1 MSMSIP
7 LNVLEDDKHSIFQG
21 VLVPQESIVDDG
33 SGVNLE
39 IRSSIFVCSGSAVV
53 PAIRSAVVRRS
64 DRWLL
69 RRDRKRKIKVNC
81 VIGKPQEV
89 LGKRTLQ
96 GQADRQKRDRRMKKQ
111 GDGLMDRLVRVYYG
125 GRVVEPYV
133 GAHVEF
139 EDMSLK
145 TILFPTHPTLDE
157 LRSRV
162 KEVLGWTEDNVEI
175 RFYGRYDVGQ
185 GHKYILNVIGQ
196 LEWEVYFDLK
206 NFVTY
211 YSRRG
216 GGASK
221 SELVREDLEGE
232 GEKKRPLLGND
243 LWEAGPSKRYC
254 GTDDVDAA
262 RVMKRELVQEGLDLS
277 EHLSASVHWS
287 SYGVN
292 PEYPTEVAGQY
303 VNPDDYFYVELS
315 GGHDSVSVEVNRDD
329 VDEEASV
336 EQYDVELAEDSDDDR
351 PFPPLT
357 NNDKLALEECR
368 AFEKVFGRKPDIP
381 EFRDLTHAHGALL
394 DGGINLDQLLEPFQ
408 VDGLRKGLEF
418 PSMVALKL
426 WLQEYAIVHHR
437 PYRVVNSAAN
447 RRYTIKCENPRC
459 KWKVHATKRSSG
471 TWRISRVGKKHSC
484 ATAEG
489 SGSHRQLTSKFIAN
503 RLFNAIKLQ
512 PTLSASALALY
523 IFEVFQYR
531 VKYGKA
537 WRAREEAMK
546 LIYGEWGEAYVR
558 LPTLLQAIKQRN
570 PSMIYHIDTHP
581 DRVVNVDVVT
591 KKIFMRAF
599 WCFGPSIEAFKHCRP
614 VLAIDATFLTG
625 KYGGAL
631 MTALSADAEDQL
643 VPLAFALVEKENSR
657 DWEVCIISDRH
668 AGIMNAMTTPIPG
681 LPPVHHRWCMRHF
694 SANFHKAG
702 ADKYQ
707 TKELLRICQIDEKW
721 IFERD
726 VEALRQR
733 IPEGPR
739 KWLEDELLDKDKW
752 SRAYDRNGR
761 RWGYMT
767 TNMAEQFNSV
777 LVGVHKLPV
786 TAIVSFT
793 FMKCN
798 DYFVNRHDEALKRVQ
813 LGQRWSTKVDSKMK
827 VQKSKANKHTARCF
841 DKQKKTYEVT
851 ERGGITRGGVRFG
864 ARAFKVEGE
873 GNSCSCQRPLLYHM
887 PCSHL
892 IHVYMIH
899 AIDEESP
906 NRMPYQ
912 FSSRAVVNT
921 WASRFEPYL
930 DPTQW
935 PPYDGEEFVADP
947 NLKIKTRGKRRSKR
961 FKNEMD
967 SGLGGSG
974 RKPPSCV
981 QLDAAPVQNDAR
993 CVTRRVLQPLR
1004 VRAHA
1009 PPVFDDR
1016 GMPVFNAP
1024 ALTALVDRWRPETHS
1039 FHLPSGEMTITLQDV
1054 AMILAL
1060 PLQGHA
1066 VTGRTETPGWH
1077 AQMWMWLRLPV
1088 GRPKWRQSFTP
1099 WPYNEPDME
1108 KTVAYL
1114 FESTA
1119 TAHAHQNVAYKH
1131 YVNEMDCLQPQHCPL
1146 ICFWAVEYH
1155 LPHRVMRQFG
1165 KKQDWPVEDISTGV
1179 ELHKY
1184 DRVRTK
1190 KVKDW
1195 GLEHNRY
1202 IDEWRTAGRNDR
1214 TYRLFLRP
1222 TWTEADIEDDRDS
1235 DEGRNPYDVRTRVGY
1250 QMEHAPLRD
1259 RVSREL
1265 LRSVNEM
1272 GHTLQA
1278 PRGGEDTENTL
1289 RNVLEKVRQRCRK
1302 LAARLGCR
1310 SVGLD
1315 DVYQPGRLPPPLP
1328 QSARPS
1334 IARHSIRIEEREGV
1348 GGSSSSRIK
1357 QGRGKGKAPA
1367 PPSDDDDDEDEEDE
1381 DYVAPDAEEI
1391 DMSQLPDAPQGTQP
1405 TQYNLRSTRAAKKR
1419 EAEGG
1424 ANHPGAAVGEGGA
1437 SQCREAEGFRAGGG
1451 RRQLPWRRGP

>member
-1 MSMSIP
+1 M
-7 LNVLEDDKHSIFQG
+7 
-21 VLVPQESIVDDG
+21 
-33 SGVNLE
+33 
-39 IRSSIFVCSGSAVV
+39 
-53 PAIRSAVVRRS
+53 
-64 DRWLL
+64 
-69 RRDRKRKIKVNC
+69 
-81 VIGKPQEV
+81 
-89 LGKRTLQ
+89 
-96 GQADRQKRDRRMKKQ
+96 
-111 GDGLMDRLVRVYYG
+111 
-125 GRVVEPYV
+125 VEPYV

-196 LEWEVYFDLK
+196 LEWEVYFDLVKESQFRSLEVFASKLVRTVENLDLNKSPSYHYVEK

-243 LWEAGPSKRYC
+243 LWEAGPSKRHC

-262 RVMKRELVQEGLDLS
+262 RVMKRELEQEGLDLS

-303 VNPDDYFYVELS
+303 VNPDDYFDVELS

-336 EQYDVELAEDSDDDR
+336 EQYDVEFAEDSDDDR

-394 DGGINLDQLLEPFQ
+394 DGGINLDQLPEPFQ

-447 RRYTIKCENPRC
+447 RRYTVKCENPRC

-471 TWRISRVGKKHSC
+471 TWRISRVGKEHSC

-503 RLFNAIKLQ
+503 RLCNAIKLQ
-512 PTLSASALALY
+512 PTLSASELALY

-570 PSMIYHIDTHP
+570 PSMVYHIDTHP
-581 DRVVNVDVVT
+581 DRVVNVDGVT

-657 DWEVCIISDRH
+657 DWCWFIDLVRRVVVGQHREVCIISDRH
-668 AGIMNAMTTPIPG
+668 TGIMNAMRTPVPG

-702 ADKYQ
+702 ADKHQ

-777 LVGVHKLPV
+777 LVGVRKLPV

-813 LGQRWSTKVDSKMK
+813 LGQRWSTNVDSKMK
-827 VQKSKANKHTARCF
+827 VQESKANKHTARCF

-892 IHVYMIH
+892 IHVY
-899 AIDEESP
+899 
-906 NRMPYQ
+906 
-912 FSSRAVVNT
+912 
-921 WASRFEPYL
+921 
-930 DPTQW
+930 
-935 PPYDGEEFVADP
+935 
-947 NLKIKTRGKRRSKR
+947 LKIKTRGKRRSKR

-981 QLDAAPVQNDAR
+981 QLDAAPVQNR
-993 CVTRRVLQPLR
+993 CSLCHQEGHKKTKCPKRPKKKKSKKNLSVREVNILFSYSCSRIHFLLIYVTLVTNGEFITFSCRMAEERQP
-1004 VRAHA
+1004 
-1009 PPVFDDR
+1009 PTY
-1016 GMPVFNAP
+1016 P
-1024 ALTALVDRWRPETHS
+1024 ALE
-1039 FHLPSGEMTITLQDV
+1039 
-1054 AMILAL
+1054 
-1060 PLQGHA
+1060 
-1066 VTGRTETPGWH
+1066 
-1077 AQMWMWLRLPV
+1077 
-1088 GRPKWRQSFTP
+1088 
-1099 WPYNEPDME
+1099 
-1108 KTVAYL
+1108 AYY
-1114 FESTA
+1114 EA
-1119 TAHAHQNVAYKH
+1119 R
-1131 YVNEMDCLQPQHCPL
+1131 
-1146 ICFWAVEYH
+1146 
-1155 LPHRVMRQFG
+1155 HRG
-1165 KKQDWPVEDISTGV
+1165 AAIE
-1179 ELHKY
+1179 
-1184 DRVRTK
+1184 
-1190 KVKDW
+1190 
-1195 GLEHNRY
+1195 
-1202 IDEWRTAGRNDR
+1202 AGR
-1214 TYRLFLRP
+1214 
-1222 TWTEADIEDDRDS
+1222 
-1235 DEGRNPYDVRTRVGY
+1235 V
-1250 QMEHAPLRD
+1250 
-1259 RVSREL
+1259 
-1265 LRSVNEM
+1265 
-1272 GHTLQA
+1272 
-1278 PRGGEDTENTL
+1278 
-1289 RNVLEKVRQRCRK
+1289 
-1302 LAARLGCR
+1302 
-1310 SVGLD
+1310 
-1315 DVYQPGRLPPPLP
+1315 
-1328 QSARPS
+1328 
-1334 IARHSIRIEEREGV
+1334 
-1348 GGSSSSRIK
+1348 
-1357 QGRGKGKAPA
+1357 
-1367 PPSDDDDDEDEEDE
+1367 
-1381 DYVAPDAEEI
+1381 
-1391 DMSQLPDAPQGTQP
+1391 
-1405 TQYNLRSTRAAKKR
+1405 
-1419 EAEGG
+1419 
-1424 ANHPGAAVGEGGA
+1424 
-1437 SQCREAEGFRAGGG
+1437 
-1451 RRQLPWRRGP
+1451 

>member
-1 MSMSIP
+1 
-7 LNVLEDDKHSIFQG
+7 
-21 VLVPQESIVDDG
+21 
-33 SGVNLE
+33 
-39 IRSSIFVCSGSAVV
+39 
-53 PAIRSAVVRRS
+53 
-64 DRWLL
+64 
-69 RRDRKRKIKVNC
+69 
-81 VIGKPQEV
+81 
-89 LGKRTLQ
+89 
-96 GQADRQKRDRRMKKQ
+96 
-111 GDGLMDRLVRVYYG
+111 MDRLVRVYYG

-145 TILFPTHPTLDE
+145 TILFPTHSTLDE

-196 LEWEVYFDLK
+196 LEWEVYFDLIKESQFRSLEVFASKLVRTVEILDLNKSPYHYVEK

-211 YSRRG
+211 SSRRG

-221 SELVREDLEGE
+221 TELVREDLEGK
-232 GEKKRPLLGND
+232 GEKKRPLFGND
-243 LWEAGPSKRYC
+243 LGEAGPSKRHC
-254 GTDDVDAA
+254 GSDDMDAA
-262 RVMKRELVQEGLDLS
+262 REMKRELVQEGLDLS
-277 EHLSASVHWS
+277 EYLSESVHWS
-287 SYGVN
+287 SYGGN
-292 PEYPTEVAGQY
+292 PEYPTQVAGQY
-303 VNPDDYFYVELS
+303 VNPNDYFIVELS
-315 GGHDSVSVEVNRDD
+315 GGHDSVSVEVNREE

-336 EQYDVELAEDSDDDR
+336 EQYDVEFAEDSDDDR

-381 EFRDLTHAHGALL
+381 EFRDLTHAHGAIL
-394 DGGINLDQLLEPFQ
+394 DGGINLDQLPEPFQ
-408 VDGLRKGLEF
+408 VDGLKKGLEF

-426 WLQEYAIVHHR
+426 WLKEYAIVHHR

-447 RRYTIKCENPRC
+447 RRYTVKCENPRC

-471 TWRISRVGKKHSC
+471 TWRISQVGKAHSC
-484 ATAEG
+484 AAAEG
-489 SGSHRQLTSKFIAN
+489 SRSHRQLTSKFIAN
-503 RLFNAIKLQ
+503 RLCNAIKLQ
-512 PTLSASALALY
+512 HTLSASALALY

-546 LIYGEWGEAYVR
+546 LIYGEWGEAYVH

-570 PSMIYHIDTHP
+570 PSMVYHIDTHP
-581 DRVVNVDVVT
+581 DRVVNIDGVT

-625 KYGGAL
+625 KYSDAF

-643 VPLAFALVEKENSR
+643 VPLAFASVEKENSR
-657 DWEVCIISDRH
+657 DWCWFIDLVRQVVVGPHREVCIISDRH
-668 AGIMNAMTTPIPG
+668 AGIMNAMRAPVPG
-681 LPPVHHRWCMRHF
+681 LSPIHHRWCMRHF

-702 ADKYQ
+702 ADKHQ
-707 TKELLRICQIDEKW
+707 TEELLRICKIDKKW

-752 SRAYDRNGR
+752 SRAYDRNSC

-777 LVGVHKLPV
+777 LVGVRKLPV
-786 TAIVSFT
+786 TAIVAFT

-798 DYFVNRHDEALKRVQ
+798 HYFVNRQNEAVKRVQ
-813 LGQRWSTKVDSKMK
+813 SGERWSAKVASKMK
-827 VQKSKANKHTARCF
+827 VQKSKANKHTSRCF

-851 ERGGITRGGVRFG
+851 EKGGITRSGVRFG

-892 IHVYMIH
+892 VHVYLIH

-906 NRMPYQ
+906 NRISYQ

-947 NLKIKTRGKRRSKR
+947 DLKIKTRGKRRLKR
-961 FKNEMD
+961 FKNEW
-967 SGLGGSG
+967 
-974 RKPPSCV
+974 
-981 QLDAAPVQNDAR
+981 
-993 CVTRRVLQPLR
+993 TRVLVVLEGNHLQVLQPLR

-1016 GMPVFNAP
+1016 YIPYLRAAGLLGVALVMNRGMPVFNTP
-1024 ALTALVDRWRPETHS
+1024 ALTTLVGRWRPETHS
-1039 FHLPSGEMTITLQDV
+1039 FHLTSGEMTITLQDV

-1060 PLQGHA
+1060 PLRGHA
-1066 VTGRTETPGWH
+1066 VTGRTKNPGWR
-1077 AQMWMWLRLPV
+1077 AQVEQLLGISLNIEQGQGGKKKQNGIPLSWLSQNFSHRDDNAEP
-1088 GRPKWRQSFTP
+1088 WRVECYARAYILLLLGGVLFPDARGDIASAIWIPLVANLGIQALYWVVTIP
-1099 WPYNEPDME
+1099 HNEASSLTLNSLCNRDSDYFM
-1108 KTVAYL
+1108 Y
-1114 FESTA
+1114 
-1119 TAHAHQNVAYKH
+1119 Q
-1131 YVNEMDCLQPQHCPL
+1131 CPL

-1165 KKQDWPVEDISTGV
+1165 KKQDWPVENISTRV
-1179 ELHKY
+1179 ELDKY

-1214 TYRLFLRP
+1214 ELF
-1222 TWTEADIEDDRDS
+1222 
-1235 DEGRNPYDVRTRVGY
+1235 
-1250 QMEHAPLRD
+1250 
-1259 RVSREL
+1259 
-1265 LRSVNEM
+1265 RSVNKM
-1272 GHTLQA
+1272 GHALQSS
-1278 PRGGEDTENTL
+1278 RGGEETENTL
-1289 RNVLEKVRQRCRK
+1289 RNILEKVRQRCRK
-1302 LAARLGCR
+1302 LVARLGCG
-1310 SVGLD
+1310 SVGLE
-1315 DVYQPGRLPPPLP
+1315 DVYQPRRVPPPLP
-1328 QSARPS
+1328 QSAPISARTS
-1334 IARHSIRIEEREGV
+1334 IARHSIRIEEREEV
-1348 GGSSSSRIK
+1348 GDTLRARKLFGANGRSDLYEVNLFVGS
-1357 QGRGKGKAPA
+1357 
-1367 PPSDDDDDEDEEDE
+1367 
-1381 DYVAPDAEEI
+1381 
-1391 DMSQLPDAPQGTQP
+1391 MT
-1405 TQYNLRSTRAAKKR
+1405 

-1424 ANHPGAAVGEGGA
+1424 ASHPSATVREGGA
-1437 SQCREAEGFRAGGG
+1437 SRGPEVEGPRRRGGG
-1451 RRQLPWRRGP
+1451 ASRCPEDL

>member
-1 MSMSIP
+1 MT
-7 LNVLEDDKHSIFQG
+7 E
-21 VLVPQESIVDDG
+21 
-33 SGVNLE
+33 
-39 IRSSIFVCSGSAVV
+39 
-53 PAIRSAVVRRS
+53 
-64 DRWLL
+64 
-69 RRDRKRKIKVNC
+69 
-81 VIGKPQEV
+81 
-89 LGKRTLQ
+89 
-96 GQADRQKRDRRMKKQ
+96 
-111 GDGLMDRLVRVYYG
+111 MDRLVSVYYG

-133 GAHVEF
+133 GGHVEF

-196 LEWEVYFDLK
+196 LEWEVYFDLVKESQFRSLEVFASKLVRTVENLDLNKSPSYHYVEK

-243 LWEAGPSKRYC
+243 LWEAGPSKRHC

-303 VNPDDYFYVELS
+303 MNPDDYFDVELS

-336 EQYDVELAEDSDDDR
+336 EQYDVEFAEDSDDDR

-394 DGGINLDQLLEPFQ
+394 DGGINLDQLPEPFQ

-447 RRYTIKCENPRC
+447 RRYTVKCENPRC

-471 TWRISRVGKKHSC
+471 TWRISRVGKEHSC
-484 ATAEG
+484 ATAE
-489 SGSHRQLTSKFIAN
+489 
-503 RLFNAIKLQ
+503 
-512 PTLSASALALY
+512 
-523 IFEVFQYR
+523 
-531 VKYGKA
+531 
-537 WRAREEAMK
+537 
-546 LIYGEWGEAYVR
+546 
-558 LPTLLQAIKQRN
+558 AIKQRN
-570 PSMIYHIDTHP
+570 PSMVYHVDTHP
-581 DRVVNVDVVT
+581 DRVVNVDGVT

-657 DWEVCIISDRH
+657 DWCWFIDLVRRVVV
-668 AGIMNAMTTPIPG
+668 GP
-681 LPPVHHRWCMRHF
+681 HR
-694 SANFHKAG
+694 
-702 ADKYQ
+702 
-707 TKELLRICQIDEKW
+707 E

-777 LVGVHKLPV
+777 LVGVRKLPV

-798 DYFVNRHDEALKRVQ
+798 DYSVNRHDEALKRVQ

-827 VQKSKANKHTARCF
+827 VQKN
-841 DKQKKTYEVT
+841 
-851 ERGGITRGGVRFG
+851 
-864 ARAFKVEGE
+864 
-873 GNSCSCQRPLLYHM
+873 
-887 PCSHL
+887 
-892 IHVYMIH
+892 
-899 AIDEESP
+899 
-906 NRMPYQ
+906 
-912 FSSRAVVNT
+912 
-921 WASRFEPYL
+921 
-930 DPTQW
+930 
-935 PPYDGEEFVADP
+935 
-947 NLKIKTRGKRRSKR
+947 
-961 FKNEMD
+961 
-967 SGLGGSG
+967 
-974 RKPPSCV
+974 
-981 QLDAAPVQNDAR
+981 
-993 CVTRRVLQPLR
+993 
-1004 VRAHA
+1004 
-1009 PPVFDDR
+1009 
-1016 GMPVFNAP
+1016 
-1024 ALTALVDRWRPETHS
+1024 
-1039 FHLPSGEMTITLQDV
+1039 
-1054 AMILAL
+1054 
-1060 PLQGHA
+1060 
-1066 VTGRTETPGWH
+1066 
-1077 AQMWMWLRLPV
+1077 
-1088 GRPKWRQSFTP
+1088 
-1099 WPYNEPDME
+1099 ME

-1119 TAHAHQNVAYKH
+1119 TAHAHRDVAYKH
-1131 YVNEMDCLQPQHCPL
+1131 YVNEMDCLQPQHIEWLPYHTNEASSLTLNSMCNRDSDYFMYQCPL

-1165 KKQDWPVEDISTGV
+1165 KKQDWPVEDISIGV

-1202 IDEWRTAGRNDR
+1202 IDEWRTAGRNDRYIETIHQNHLFSEYLRWLYR

-1250 QMEHAPLRD
+1250 QMEHVPLRD

-1272 GHTLQA
+1272 GHALQA

-1334 IARHSIRIEEREGV
+1334 TARHSIRIEEREGV

-1405 TQYNLRSTRAAKKR
+1405 TQYNLRSTRATKKR

-1424 ANHPGAAVGEGGA
+1424 ANHPGAAVGKGGA
-1437 SQCREAEGFRAGGG
+1437 SQCREAEGFRAGGW

>member
-1 MSMSIP
+1 
-7 LNVLEDDKHSIFQG
+7 
-21 VLVPQESIVDDG
+21 
-33 SGVNLE
+33 
-39 IRSSIFVCSGSAVV
+39 
-53 PAIRSAVVRRS
+53 
-64 DRWLL
+64 
-69 RRDRKRKIKVNC
+69 
-81 VIGKPQEV
+81 
-89 LGKRTLQ
+89 
-96 GQADRQKRDRRMKKQ
+96 
-111 GDGLMDRLVRVYYG
+111 MDRLVRVYYG

-196 LEWEVYFDLK
+196 LEWEVYFDLVKESQFRSLEVFASKLVRTVENLDLNKSPSYHYVEK

-243 LWEAGPSKRYC
+243 LWEAGPSKRHC

-303 VNPDDYFYVELS
+303 VNPDDYFDVELS
-315 GGHDSVSVEVNRDD
+315 GGHDSVSVEVNREE

-336 EQYDVELAEDSDDDR
+336 EQYDVEFAEDSDDDR

-394 DGGINLDQLLEPFQ
+394 DGGINLDQLPEPFQ

-447 RRYTIKCENPRC
+447 RRYTVKCENPRC

-471 TWRISRVGKKHSC
+471 TWRISRVGKEHSC

-503 RLFNAIKLQ
+503 RLCNAIKLQ

-570 PSMIYHIDTHP
+570 PSMVYHIDTHP
-581 DRVVNVDVVT
+581 DRVVNVDGVT

-657 DWEVCIISDRH
+657 DWCWFIDLVRRVVVGPHREVCIISDRH
-668 AGIMNAMTTPIPG
+668 AGIMNAMTTPVPG
-681 LPPVHHRWCMRHF
+681 LPSVHHRWCMRHF

-702 ADKYQ
+702 ADKHQ

-777 LVGVHKLPV
+777 LVGVRKLPV

-892 IHVYMIH
+892 IHVYLIH

-981 QLDAAPVQNDAR
+981 QLDAAPVQNR
-993 CVTRRVLQPLR
+993 CSLCHQEGHKKTKCPKRPKKKKSKKNISVREVNILFSYSCSRIHFLLIYVTLVTNGEFITFSCRMAEEGQP
-1004 VRAHA
+1004 
-1009 PPVFDDR
+1009 PTY
-1016 GMPVFNAP
+1016 P
-1024 ALTALVDRWRPETHS
+1024 ALE
-1039 FHLPSGEMTITLQDV
+1039 
-1054 AMILAL
+1054 
-1060 PLQGHA
+1060 
-1066 VTGRTETPGWH
+1066 
-1077 AQMWMWLRLPV
+1077 
-1088 GRPKWRQSFTP
+1088 
-1099 WPYNEPDME
+1099 
-1108 KTVAYL
+1108 AYY
-1114 FESTA
+1114 EA
-1119 TAHAHQNVAYKH
+1119 R
-1131 YVNEMDCLQPQHCPL
+1131 
-1146 ICFWAVEYH
+1146 
-1155 LPHRVMRQFG
+1155 HRG
-1165 KKQDWPVEDISTGV
+1165 AAIE
-1179 ELHKY
+1179 
-1184 DRVRTK
+1184 
-1190 KVKDW
+1190 
-1195 GLEHNRY
+1195 
-1202 IDEWRTAGRNDR
+1202 AGR
-1214 TYRLFLRP
+1214 
-1222 TWTEADIEDDRDS
+1222 
-1235 DEGRNPYDVRTRVGY
+1235 V
-1250 QMEHAPLRD
+1250 
-1259 RVSREL
+1259 
-1265 LRSVNEM
+1265 
-1272 GHTLQA
+1272 
-1278 PRGGEDTENTL
+1278 
-1289 RNVLEKVRQRCRK
+1289 
-1302 LAARLGCR
+1302 
-1310 SVGLD
+1310 
-1315 DVYQPGRLPPPLP
+1315 
-1328 QSARPS
+1328 
-1334 IARHSIRIEEREGV
+1334 
-1348 GGSSSSRIK
+1348 
-1357 QGRGKGKAPA
+1357 
-1367 PPSDDDDDEDEEDE
+1367 
-1381 DYVAPDAEEI
+1381 
-1391 DMSQLPDAPQGTQP
+1391 
-1405 TQYNLRSTRAAKKR
+1405 
-1419 EAEGG
+1419 
-1424 ANHPGAAVGEGGA
+1424 
-1437 SQCREAEGFRAGGG
+1437 
-1451 RRQLPWRRGP
+1451 

>member
-1 MSMSIP
+1 
-7 LNVLEDDKHSIFQG
+7 
-21 VLVPQESIVDDG
+21 
-33 SGVNLE
+33 
-39 IRSSIFVCSGSAVV
+39 
-53 PAIRSAVVRRS
+53 
-64 DRWLL
+64 
-69 RRDRKRKIKVNC
+69 
-81 VIGKPQEV
+81 
-89 LGKRTLQ
+89 
-96 GQADRQKRDRRMKKQ
+96 
-111 GDGLMDRLVRVYYG
+111 
-125 GRVVEPYV
+125 
-133 GAHVEF
+133 
-139 EDMSLK
+139 
-145 TILFPTHPTLDE
+145 
-157 LRSRV
+157 
-162 KEVLGWTEDNVEI
+162 
-175 RFYGRYDVGQ
+175 
-185 GHKYILNVIGQ
+185 
-196 LEWEVYFDLK
+196 
-206 NFVTY
+206 
-211 YSRRG
+211 
-216 GGASK
+216 
-221 SELVREDLEGE
+221 
-232 GEKKRPLLGND
+232 
-243 LWEAGPSKRYC
+243 
-254 GTDDVDAA
+254 
-262 RVMKRELVQEGLDLS
+262 MKRELVQEGLDLS
-277 EHLSASVHWS
+277 EHLSASIHWS

-336 EQYDVELAEDSDDDR
+336 EQYDVEFAEDSDDDR

-381 EFRDLTHAHGALL
+381 EFRDLTHAHGALV
-394 DGGINLDQLLEPFQ
+394 DGGINLDQLPEPFQ

-447 RRYTIKCENPRC
+447 RRYTVKCENPRC

-471 TWRISRVGKKHSC
+471 TWRISRVGKEHSC

-503 RLFNAIKLQ
+503 RLCNAIKLQ

-570 PSMIYHIDTHP
+570 PSMVYHIDTHP
-581 DRVVNVDVVT
+581 DRVVNVDGVT

-657 DWEVCIISDRH
+657 DWCWFIDLVRRVVVGPHREVCIISDRH
-668 AGIMNAMTTPIPG
+668 AGIMNAMMTPVPG
-681 LPPVHHRWCMRHF
+681 LPSVHHRWCMRHF

-702 ADKYQ
+702 ADKHQ

-777 LVGVHKLPV
+777 LVGVRKLPV

-827 VQKSKANKHTARCF
+827 VQESKANKHTARCF

-892 IHVYMIH
+892 IHVYLIH
-899 AIDEESP
+899 AIDKESP

-935 PPYDGEEFVADP
+935 PSYDGEEFVADP

-981 QLDAAPVQNDAR
+981 QLDAAPVQNR
-993 CVTRRVLQPLR
+993 CSLCHQEGHKKTKCPKRPKKKKSKKNLS
-1004 VRAHA
+1004 VRE
-1009 PPVFDDR
+1009 DGR
-1016 GMPVFNAP
+1016 GGT
-1024 ALTALVDRWRPETHS
+1024 TAD
-1039 FHLPSGEMTITLQDV
+1039 LPSLGGV
-1054 AMILAL
+1054 
-1060 PLQGHA
+1060 
-1066 VTGRTETPGWH
+1066 
-1077 AQMWMWLRLPV
+1077 LRGP
-1088 GRPKWRQSFTP
+1088 S
-1099 WPYNEPDME
+1099 
-1108 KTVAYL
+1108 
-1114 FESTA
+1114 
-1119 TAHAHQNVAYKH
+1119 
-1131 YVNEMDCLQPQHCPL
+1131 
-1146 ICFWAVEYH
+1146 
-1155 LPHRVMRQFG
+1155 
-1165 KKQDWPVEDISTGV
+1165 
-1179 ELHKY
+1179 
-1184 DRVRTK
+1184 
-1190 KVKDW
+1190 
-1195 GLEHNRY
+1195 
-1202 IDEWRTAGRNDR
+1202 
-1214 TYRLFLRP
+1214 
-1222 TWTEADIEDDRDS
+1222 
-1235 DEGRNPYDVRTRVGY
+1235 
-1250 QMEHAPLRD
+1250 
-1259 RVSREL
+1259 SR
-1265 LRSVNEM
+1265 
-1272 GHTLQA
+1272 GCD
-1278 PRGGEDTENTL
+1278 RGGEGTST
-1289 RNVLEKVRQRCRK
+1289 
-1302 LAARLGCR
+1302 AP
-1310 SVGLD
+1310 S
-1315 DVYQPGRLPPPLP
+1315 
-1328 QSARPS
+1328 QSS
-1334 IARHSIRIEEREGV
+1334 C
-1348 GGSSSSRIK
+1348 
-1357 QGRGKGKAPA
+1357 
-1367 PPSDDDDDEDEEDE
+1367 PPS
-1381 DYVAPDAEEI
+1381 V
-1391 DMSQLPDAPQGTQP
+1391 
-1405 TQYNLRSTRAAKKR
+1405 
-1419 EAEGG
+1419 
-1424 ANHPGAAVGEGGA
+1424 
-1437 SQCREAEGFRAGGG
+1437 
-1451 RRQLPWRRGP
+1451 RR

>member
-1 MSMSIP
+1 MAAP
-7 LNVLEDDKHSIFQG
+7 ATLAPCPCHRG
-21 VLVPQESIVDDG
+21 T
-33 SGVNLE
+33 
-39 IRSSIFVCSGSAVV
+39 RAVV
-53 PAIRSAVVRRS
+53 
-64 DRWLL
+64 
-69 RRDRKRKIKVNC
+69 
-81 VIGKPQEV
+81 E
-89 LGKRTLQ
+89 
-96 GQADRQKRDRRMKKQ
+96 
-111 GDGLMDRLVRVYYG
+111 MDRLVRVYYG

-133 GAHVEF
+133 GGHVEF

-196 LEWEVYFDLK
+196 LEWEVYFDLVKESQFRSLEVFASKLVRTVENLDLNKSPSYHYVEK

-243 LWEAGPSKRYC
+243 LWEAGPSKRHC

-262 RVMKRELVQEGLDLS
+262 RVMKRELEQEGLDLS

-303 VNPDDYFYVELS
+303 VNPDDYFDVELS

-336 EQYDVELAEDSDDDR
+336 EQYDVEFAEDSDDDR
-351 PFPPLT
+351 LFPPLT

-394 DGGINLDQLLEPFQ
+394 DDGINLDQLPEPFQ

-418 PSMVALKL
+418 PSMVTLKL

-447 RRYTIKCENPRC
+447 RRYTVKCENPRC
-459 KWKVHATKRSSG
+459 KWK
-471 TWRISRVGKKHSC
+471 
-484 ATAEG
+484 
-489 SGSHRQLTSKFIAN
+489 
-503 RLFNAIKLQ
+503 
-512 PTLSASALALY
+512 
-523 IFEVFQYR
+523 
-531 VKYGKA
+531 
-537 WRAREEAMK
+537 
-546 LIYGEWGEAYVR
+546 
-558 LPTLLQAIKQRN
+558 QRN
-570 PSMIYHIDTHP
+570 PSMVYHIDTHP
-581 DRVVNVDVVT
+581 DRVVNVDGVT

-657 DWEVCIISDRH
+657 DWCWFIDLVRRVVV
-668 AGIMNAMTTPIPG
+668 GP
-681 LPPVHHRWCMRHF
+681 HR
-694 SANFHKAG
+694 
-702 ADKYQ
+702 
-707 TKELLRICQIDEKW
+707 EW

-777 LVGVHKLPV
+777 LVGVRKLPV

-827 VQKSKANKHTARCF
+827 VQESKANKHTARCF

-892 IHVYMIH
+892 IHVYLIH
-899 AIDEESP
+899 AIDKESP

-935 PPYDGEEFVADP
+935 PSYNGEEFVADP

-981 QLDAAPVQNDAR
+981 QLDAAPVQNR
-993 CVTRRVLQPLR
+993 CSLCHQEGHKKTKCPKRPKKKKSKKNLSVREVLQPLR

-1016 GMPVFNAP
+1016 YIPYLRAAGLLRVALVVSRGMPVFNAP
-1024 ALTALVDRWRPETHS
+1024 ALTALVNRWRPETHS

-1060 PLQGHA
+1060 PLRGHA

-1077 AQMWMWLRLPV
+1077 AQVQQLFGIPLNIEQGQGGKKKQNGIPLSWLSQNFSHLDDDAEPWRAECYARAYILHLLGGVLFPDAGGDIASAIWIPLVANLGDLGRFSWGSAVLAWTYRQLCEACCRQAPSSNMSGCVLLIQMWMWLRLP
-1088 GRPKWRQSFTP
+1088 
-1099 WPYNEPDME
+1099 NEPDME

-1119 TAHAHQNVAYKH
+1119 TAHAHRDVAYKH
-1131 YVNEMDCLQPQHCPL
+1131 YVNEMDYLQPQHIEWLPYHTNEASSLTLNSMCNRDSDYFMYQCPL

-1202 IDEWRTAGRNDR
+1202 IDEWRTAGMNDRYIETIHQNHLFSEYLRWLHR

-1235 DEGRNPYDVRTRVGY
+1235 DEGRNPYD
-1250 QMEHAPLRD
+1250 
-1259 RVSREL
+1259 SREL

-1272 GHTLQA
+1272 GHALQA

-1315 DVYQPGRLPPPLP
+1315 DVYQPGRQPPPLP
-1328 QSARPS
+1328 QSTRPS
-1334 IARHSIRIEEREGV
+1334 TARHSIRIEEREGV

-1405 TQYNLRSTRAAKKR
+1405 TQYNL
-1419 EAEGG
+1419 
-1424 ANHPGAAVGEGGA
+1424 
-1437 SQCREAEGFRAGGG
+1437 
-1451 RRQLPWRRGP
+1451 

>member
-1 MSMSIP
+1 MAAP
-7 LNVLEDDKHSIFQG
+7 ATLAPCPCHRG
-21 VLVPQESIVDDG
+21 T
-33 SGVNLE
+33 
-39 IRSSIFVCSGSAVV
+39 RAVV
-53 PAIRSAVVRRS
+53 
-64 DRWLL
+64 
-69 RRDRKRKIKVNC
+69 
-81 VIGKPQEV
+81 E
-89 LGKRTLQ
+89 
-96 GQADRQKRDRRMKKQ
+96 
-111 GDGLMDRLVRVYYG
+111 MDRLVRVYYG
-125 GRVVEPYV
+125 G
-133 GAHVEF
+133 
-139 EDMSLK
+139 
-145 TILFPTHPTLDE
+145 
-157 LRSRV
+157 
-162 KEVLGWTEDNVEI
+162 
-175 RFYGRYDVGQ
+175 
-185 GHKYILNVIGQ
+185 Q
-196 LEWEVYFDLK
+196 LEWEVYFDLVKESQFRSLEVFASKLVRTVENLDLNKSPSYHYVEK

-221 SELVREDLEGE
+221 TELVQEDLEGE

-243 LWEAGPSKRYC
+243 LWETGPSKRHC
-254 GTDDVDAA
+254 GTDDVDAV
-262 RVMKRELVQEGLDLS
+262 REMKRELVQERLDLS

-287 SYGVN
+287 SYGGN

-303 VNPDDYFYVELS
+303 VNPDDYFDVELS

-336 EQYDVELAEDSDDDR
+336 EQYDVEFAEDSDDDR

-357 NNDKLALEECR
+357 NNDKLALEECH

-394 DGGINLDQLLEPFQ
+394 DGGINLNQLPEPFQ

-418 PSMVALKL
+418 LSMVALKL

-447 RRYTIKCENPRC
+447 RR
-459 KWKVHATKRSSG
+459 
-471 TWRISRVGKKHSC
+471 
-484 ATAEG
+484 
-489 SGSHRQLTSKFIAN
+489 
-503 RLFNAIKLQ
+503 
-512 PTLSASALALY
+512 
-523 IFEVFQYR
+523 

-537 WRAREEAMK
+537 WRAQEEAMK

-570 PSMIYHIDTHP
+570 PSMVYHIDTHL
-581 DRVVNVDVVT
+581 DRVVNVDGVT
-591 KKIFMRAF
+591 KKIFMRVF

-657 DWEVCIISDRH
+657 DWCWFIDLVRRVVV
-668 AGIMNAMTTPIPG
+668 GP
-681 LPPVHHRWCMRHF
+681 HREGC
-694 SANFHKAG
+694 
-702 ADKYQ
+702 
-707 TKELLRICQIDEKW
+707 
-721 IFERD
+721 

-739 KWLEDELLDKDKW
+739 KWLEDELLDKDNW

-777 LVGVHKLPV
+777 LVGVRKLPV

-813 LGQRWSTKVDSKMK
+813 VGQRWSTKVDSKMK
-827 VQKSKANKHTARCF
+827 VQKSKVNKHTARCF

-873 GNSCSCQRPLLYHM
+873 VNSCSCQRPLLYHM

-892 IHVYMIH
+892 IHVYLIH

-935 PPYDGEEFVADP
+935 PSYDGEEFVADP
-947 NLKIKTRGKRRSKR
+947 NLKIKKIGKRRSKR

-974 RKPPSCV
+974 RKPPSCI
-981 QLDAAPVQNDAR
+981 QLDAAPVQNR
-993 CVTRRVLQPLR
+993 CSLCHQEGHKKTKCPKRPKKKKSKKNISVREVLQPLR

-1009 PPVFDDR
+1009 PQCSTIGVLFP
-1016 GMPVFNAP
+1016 NAGGDIASAIWIP
-1024 ALTALVDRWRPETHS
+1024 LVANLGDLGRFSWGSAVLAWTYGQLCEACCRQALS
-1039 FHLPSGEMTITLQDV
+1039 SNMSGCVLLIQL
-1054 AMILAL
+1054 
-1060 PLQGHA
+1060 
-1066 VTGRTETPGWH
+1066 
-1077 AQMWMWLRLPV
+1077 WMWLRLPV

-1108 KTVAYL
+1108 KRVAYL

-1119 TAHAHQNVAYKH
+1119 TAHAHRDVAYKH

-1179 ELHKY
+1179 ELRKY

-1190 KVKDW
+1190 K
-1195 GLEHNRY
+1195 
-1202 IDEWRTAGRNDR
+1202 
-1214 TYRLFLRP
+1214 
-1222 TWTEADIEDDRDS
+1222 
-1235 DEGRNPYDVRTRVGY
+1235 
-1250 QMEHAPLRD
+1250 
-1259 RVSREL
+1259 SREL

-1272 GHTLQA
+1272 GHALQA

-1289 RNVLEKVRQRCRK
+1289 RTVLEKVRQRCRK

-1315 DVYQPGRLPPPLP
+1315 DVYQPRRLPPPLP

-1334 IARHSIRIEEREGV
+1334 TARHSIRIEEREGV
-1348 GGSSSSRIK
+1348 GGSSSSRIP

-1424 ANHPGAAVGEGGA
+1424 ANHPGAAVEEGGA
-1437 SQCREAEGFRAGGG
+1437 SQCREAEGFRAGGRAAPATLAPWSMRAAPAEARRQKGFDWG
-1451 RRQLPWRRGP
+1451 RRAAPATVAPRTLKVRKN